1 MYAPKICTLNRHDE
15 AFSKHEVLLNE
26 SLFHSWKLSQ
36 GTLLRL
42 SASSTQSRRSST
54 FSLNGRVHH
63 KNNAKSNDIT
73 LVFRYQELPSE
84 LLSKYPNLQVSVS
97 DNIASSLNLPNRSL
111 VTVSQIEEESARV
124 SHVEIAFRD
133 AYLTRADMW
142 RMVCSELAGKPIY
155 KGQKINFLGS
165 IKACVKSIYRQ
176 GTKLTAGVFGPST
189 KPIFRSES
197 ARYVIYLQ
205 ISKEM
210 WDFEPEGSGEIMF
223 SKVIDG
229 FLPELFKRWS
239 TTARHLISIVLFTRM
254 EYSTQGSSGD
264 DNFIEGS
271 SANRPYRDF
280 YRVLTSNMESGHHK
294 AVLLQLKID
303 FKTFLRDIS
312 IRPGTNSDAFSLF
325 RDGYF
330 THGDVPVDVIQGH
343 PAPASRGNILEA
355 INTASSQ
362 FSEDHIDRD
371 LLRTGLSIVIVTPGT
386 GVFEV
391 DAGLLNL
398 TTDIL
403 VENGVGIDLVCLAR
417 MPLHSVPLFK
427 YRKDN
432 SRPRSSQAQEDGITK
447 RNISMIS
454 DRGTM
459 RNNPVFVLQNDL
471 GAEVGVVLDG
481 PTDIWNYA
489 IPHWLDIS
497 FWTGRS
503 VSSLQKSA
511 GIRCF
516 TPSNTKSFLTRVK
529 MYEIQ
534 MMGIMGNET
543 NGVSIPYL
551 ETYQESSTKDL
562 KIELN
567 ALRSQ
572 VSSASL
578 RSQSQRLD
586 TYGGRLRDSI
596 SNSLSP
602 RSPGHIDGAK
612 ALSSLVLWMENHDQ
626 RIFKVP
632 KTTSFI
638 IEEKRPSHTRSH
650 TVDTGVLSTPDRS
663 GNYHK
668 NIRTGVSIPKRAQL
682 LDANPNKSP
691 TVSIDRKVSNASSL
705 RPSPNLLGSIK
716 GGRSFS
722 FGFKG
727 FGSHTTKAAA
737 SVELSS
743 ETAHRESLLTHVPH
757 SLIRSVS
764 TIHGGMAASEDH
776 EVPWTPSDERR
787 SLSRPTSPPSKPILI
802 KQVGK
807 NKQSSLEQTGSIK
820 STAGTLAS
828 RHGARLSDEDD
839 VGLTKSLYVKPI
851 IMRALAPWFTVLN
864 PSNPDLVEV
873 DPSSRLGRWHHVFPR
888 PLHASTMKWK
898 SLCAPAS
905 IPLTSEAFP
914 TAEQLASEYESSV
927 WSVSA
932 AELTSNS
939 EDQDDLNPSA
949 LFREMICARFSR
961 GYQIIIGEHIAKVLG
976 DTRLQEL
983 DIFNDEHISERGS
996 PLYMSRGIQI
1006 HRLTLREDSSVEV
1019 KQLTRIK
1026 GPGIADELETRR
1038 HLVYAPY
1045 VKTSI
1050 GSGYEHRSITFSVSR
1065 EVYNWKRYDNFVAGR
1080 EQEQD
1085 HDLPEELR
1093 YWRARY
1099 VLIPMPPL
1107 ATDKKA
1113 SLASFEDNDEEIRLE
1128 GIYKLTQLWQK
1139 NRFMPVKESH
1149 QRIVT
1154 RTSVDTNP
1162 LDIIFR
1168 TKSPS
1173 AVVASE
1179 LHDLM
1184 LEKGSGLTR
1193 PRNLLPESELLTRS
1207 AIDLKTLAQLLQSK
1221 RGVEVRNRPWHVRL
1235 HSYTFDAIE
1244 FVTWLVDNFKDIDDR
1259 ETAIEFGEQLRV
1271 EGLFSHVDKRHNF
1284 RDGNFFYIINT
1295 EYRLPRIDKNASWF
1309 SKLASVPSTPVVET
1323 RNSPKVQPQGS
1334 TEDEPSESGLKTPT
1348 DNSHLTGVTL
1358 SKKLIYDVDRR
1369 KKSYRR
1375 EIINLHYDRVS
1386 SADDCYHIR
1395 INWLNVTPKLVE
1407 DAVSNWASAIERYR
1421 LRLVEIP
1428 ISEASRVNEM
1438 HTFRSPYI
1446 IKLAKQPPSGS
1457 TISLSDPSVPIPDIL
1472 SGRFPYH
1479 KALLKKFDYVLDLE
1493 AADDFPSTVN
1503 VCYSWGKPDYQ
1514 YPQFIS
1520 RDGLLLAQIT
1530 HDGNFLLLANRLS
1543 NNRRGMQGMTTGKPY
1558 SSEFLNSA
1566 MYRFPV
1572 PTTAT
1577 KTPPLRVPTPRQS
1590 PFTSPMFTATPE
1602 VALGLDQRSDLIT
1615 PLAAKDPLE
1624 TFCQNAKELEKF
1636 YEEVRSN
1643 RGIST
1648 GSNTPEMAAILEG
1661 RIQLPPVPPLRDIG
1675 LGAGKR

>member
-1 MYAPKICTLNRHDE
+1 M
-15 AFSKHEVLLNE
+15 
-26 SLFHSWKLSQ
+26 
-36 GTLLRL
+36 LLRL
-42 SASSTQSRRSST
+42 SASSNQSRRTST
-54 FSLNGRVHH
+54 LSLSGKVHH

-84 LLSKYPNLQVSVS
+84 LLSKYPNLQISVS
-97 DNIASSLNLPNRSL
+97 DNIASSLNLPNHSL

-124 SHVEIAFRD
+124 SHVEITFRD

-142 RMVCSELAGKPIY
+142 RMVCSELAGNPIY

-165 IKACVKSIYRQ
+165 IKANVKSIYRQ
-176 GTKLTAGVFGPST
+176 GNKLTAGVFGPST

-239 TTARHLISIVLFTRM
+239 TSARHLISIVLFTRM
-254 EYSTQGSSGD
+254 EYSTPGSSSD
-264 DNFIEGS
+264 DNHTEGS

-403 VENGVGIDLVCLAR
+403 VQNGVGIDLVCLAR

-432 SRPRSSQAQEDGITK
+432 SKLRTSQDQEDEIAK
-447 RNISMIS
+447 RNASTIS
-454 DRGTM
+454 DRCIM
-459 RNNPVFVLQNDL
+459 RNSPIFVLQNDL
-471 GAEVGVVLDG
+471 ADEAGVMLDG

-489 IPHWLDIS
+489 IPHWLDTS
-497 FWTGRS
+497 FWTGKS
-503 VSSLQKSA
+503 VSSLQKVA
-511 GIRCF
+511 GVRSF
-516 TPSNTKSFLTRVK
+516 TPSNTKLFLTRVK

-534 MMGIMGNET
+534 MMGIMGNEA
-543 NGVSIPYL
+543 NSVSIPYF

-562 KIELN
+562 KIDLN
-567 ALRSQ
+567 ALRTQ
-572 VSSASL
+572 ASSASL
-578 RSQSQRLD
+578 RSQSHGLD
-586 TYGGRLRDSI
+586 TYGARLRDSI
-596 SNSLSP
+596 STSLSP

-612 ALSSLVLWMENHDQ
+612 ALSSLILWMENHDQ
-626 RIFKVP
+626 RVFKVP
-632 KTTSFI
+632 KITSLV
-638 IEEKRPSHTRSH
+638 IEGQRPPHTRSH
-650 TVDTGVLSTPDRS
+650 TVDNGALSTPDRS
-663 GNYHK
+663 ENSHK
-668 NIRTGVSIPKRAQL
+668 NTRTGISISKRAKL
-682 LDANPNKSP
+682 FDAKSS
-691 TVSIDRKVSNASSL
+691 VISIDRKISNASLL
-705 RPSPNLLGSIK
+705 RPSANLLGSIK
-716 GGRSFS
+716 GGRSSS

-727 FGSHTTKAAA
+727 FGSHLTKAAA

-743 ETAHRESLLTHVPH
+743 ETAHRESLLIHVPH
-757 SLIRSVS
+757 SLTRSTS
-764 TIHGGMAASEDH
+764 TIHGVIAAPPISEDH
-776 EVPWTPSDERR
+776 EAPSTSSDEKQ
-787 SLSRPTSPPSKPILI
+787 SLSRPTSPPSKPISI
-802 KQVGK
+802 KQAGK
-807 NKQSSLEQTGSIK
+807 NKQPSLEQNGSIK
-820 STAGTLAS
+820 SISGTLMS
-828 RHGARLSDEDD
+828 RHGTILSDEDD
-839 VGLTKSLYVKPI
+839 VSLAKSLHTKPI

-864 PSNPDLVEV
+864 PSNPDLAEV

-914 TAEQLASEYESSV
+914 TAEQLTSEYDSSV

-932 AELTSNS
+932 VDLTSNP
-939 EDQDDLNPSA
+939 EDQDDLTPSA
-949 LFREMICARFSR
+949 LFREMICARFSH

-976 DTRLQEL
+976 DARLQEL
-983 DIFNDEHISERGS
+983 DIFNDEHVFERGS
-996 PLYMSRGIQI
+996 PLYMSRGMQI
-1006 HRLTLREDSSVEV
+1006 HRLTLQEDSSIEV
-1019 KQLTRIK
+1019 KQSTRIK
-1026 GPGIADELETRR
+1026 GPGIADGLKTRK

-1065 EVYNWKRYDNFVAGR
+1065 EVYNWKRLDNFIAGR
-1080 EQEQD
+1080 EQDQD
-1085 HDLPEELR
+1085 HDIPEELR

-1099 VLIPMPPL
+1099 VLIPMPPSP
-1107 ATDKKA
+1107 ADKKN
-1113 SLASFEDNDEEIRLE
+1113 SLTSFEDNDEEIRLE

-1184 LEKGSGLTR
+1184 LEKDSGLTR
-1193 PRNLLPESELLTRS
+1193 PRNLLPESELLTRP
-1207 AIDLKTLAQLLQSK
+1207 AIVLKTLAQLLQSEK
-1221 RGVEVRNRPWHVRL
+1221 GVKMKNRQWHYRL

-1259 ETAIEFGEQLRV
+1259 ETAVEFGEQLRT

-1295 EYRLPRIDKNASWF
+1295 EYRLPRTDKTTSWF
-1309 SKLASVPSTPVVET
+1309 SKLASVPSTPIVET
-1323 RNSPKVQPQGS
+1323 RSSPKVLPRGI
-1334 TEDEPSESGLKTPT
+1334 TEDESSESGSKTPT
-1348 DNSHLTGVTL
+1348 DNSHLTGVVL
-1358 SKKLIYDVDRR
+1358 SKKLMYDVDRR

-1428 ISEASRVNEM
+1428 ISEASRVNEI

-1446 IKLAKQPPSGS
+1446 IKLAKQPPNGS
-1457 TISLSDPSVPIPDIL
+1457 TVSPGDPPAPIPDVL
-1472 SGRFPYH
+1472 LGRFPYH
-1479 KALLKKFDYVLDLE
+1479 KALLKKFDFVLDLE
-1493 AADDFPSTVN
+1493 AADDFPPTVD
-1503 VCYSWGKPDYQ
+1503 VSYSWGKPSYQ

-1530 HDGNFLLLANRLS
+1530 LDGNFLLLANRLS
-1543 NNRRGMQGMTTGKPY
+1543 NNRRGMQSMTIGKPY
-1558 SSEFLNSA
+1558 SSELLNNA
-1566 MYRFPV
+1566 IYKFPV
-1572 PTTAT
+1572 PTTTT

-1590 PFTSPMFTATPE
+1590 PFASPMFTATPE
-1602 VALGLDQRSDLIT
+1602 VALGPDQRSDLIT

-1636 YEEVRSN
+1636 YEEIRN
-1643 RGIST
+1643 CRGIST

-1661 RIQLPPVPPLRDIG
+1661 RIHLPPVPPLRDIG